1 MQPRDRLYRTHALI
15 LRRRDQGD
23 ADRILTLYS
32 PEHGKLEVIA
42 KGVRKTTSRK
52 AGHLELFTHVMLL
65 MAQARTWDIVSEVTT
80 VESFRH
86 LRNDLDAI
94 GRASYVC
101 ELLDAFAESDD
112 ENGPLWELVLMIL
125 RTLDQSATPETPTD
139 PGLLMR
145 WFELRL
151 LGITGFQ
158 PQIFQCV
165 ECQEP
170 LQPIVN
176 YLSIEE
182 GGVFCPKCGQGRE
195 HLEALEPD
203 VLKILRFLQSR
214 PWNEVAPL
222 QVRPMIQRR
231 VENILQR
238 FLLNILER
246 RLRSVDFLRKLQ
258 AM

>member
-1 MQPRDRLYRTHALI
+1 MQPRERLYRTHALI

-32 PEHGKLEVIA
+32 PQHGKLDVIA

-52 AGHLELFTHVMLL
+52 AGHLELFTHVLL
-65 MAQARTWDIVSEVTT
+65 LLAQARTWDIISEVST

-86 LRNDLDAI
+86 LRADLDAI

-112 ENGPLWELVLMIL
+112 ENVLLWDLVLMVL
-125 RTLDQSATPETPTD
+125 RTLDQQQTSEAHFD
-139 PGLLMR
+139 PLLLLR

-158 PQIFQCV
+158 PQLFQCIG
-165 ECQEP
+165 CQED
-170 LQPIVN
+170 LQPTVN
-176 YLSIEE
+176 YLSINE
-182 GGVFCPKCGQGRE
+182 GGVLCPKCAQGRDD
-195 HLEALEPD
+195 LEALEPD

>member
-1 MQPRDRLYRTHALI
+1 MQPRERLYRTHALI

-32 PEHGKLEVIA
+32 PDRGKLDVIA

-52 AGHLELFTHVMLL
+52 AGHLELFTHVLL
-65 MAQARTWDIVSEVTT
+65 LVAQARTWHIISEVST
-80 VESFRH
+80 VESFRY

-112 ENGPLWELVLMIL
+112 ENALLWDLVLMVL
-125 RTLDQSATPETPTD
+125 RTLDQASTLESPFDAS
-139 PGLLMR
+139 LLLR
-145 WFELRL
+145 WFELHL

-158 PQIFQCV
+158 PQIFHCIA
-165 ECQEP
+165 CQEA
-170 LQPIVN
+170 LQPVVN

-182 GGVFCPKCGQGRE
+182 GGVLCHQCAQGRDN
-195 HLEALEPD
+195 LETLEPD

-214 PWNEVAPL
+214 PWSEVAPL
-222 QVRPMIQRR
+222 QVRPMILRR

>member
-1 MQPRDRLYRTHALI
+1 MQPRDRLYRTHALV

-32 PEHGKLEVIA
+32 PEHGKLDVIA

-65 MAQARTWDIVSEVTT
+65 LAQGRTWDIVSEVTT

-86 LRNDLDAI
+86 LRDNLDAI

-112 ENGPLWELVLMIL
+112 ENGPLWELVLMVL
-125 RTLDQSATPETPTD
+125 RTLDQTATLESPFEA
-139 PGLLMR
+139 GLLMR

-158 PQIFQCV
+158 PQIFHCIACH
-165 ECQEP
+165 EA
-170 LQPIVN
+170 LQPVVN
-176 YLSIEE
+176 TLSIEE
-182 GGVFCPKCGQGRE
+182 GGVLCPKCSQGRDN
-195 HLEALEPD
+195 LETLEPD